1 MEGLYLK
8 IIEGIGIL
16 TTKEIWHG
24 WHGASLGQIPPT
36 STANSYFSFSD
47 IETIEFKIKSSDI
60 SASEIKV
67 FLQPIDGGNLIERS
81 LVDFGQTNIKDWTK
95 ITVPVPSFKST
106 KMKVALALS
115 ITGGALERTMYVK
128 DIAFLNSNGV
138 HSNILKKIFWPRKHE
153 MIYLLKKQ

>member
-1 MEGLYLK
+1 MKQLSILYLLIFFFCLKKINNDLYVSSVLKYAFYEDFKKDASAGYIAIGNMEGLYLK

-67 FLQPIDGGNLIERS
+67 FLQPKMEVIS
-81 LVDFGQTNIKDWTK
+81 LN
-95 ITVPVPSFKST
+95 VP
-106 KMKVALALS
+106 
-115 ITGGALERTMYVK
+115 
-128 DIAFLNSNGV
+128 
-138 HSNILKKIFWPRKHE
+138 
-153 MIYLLKKQ
+153 